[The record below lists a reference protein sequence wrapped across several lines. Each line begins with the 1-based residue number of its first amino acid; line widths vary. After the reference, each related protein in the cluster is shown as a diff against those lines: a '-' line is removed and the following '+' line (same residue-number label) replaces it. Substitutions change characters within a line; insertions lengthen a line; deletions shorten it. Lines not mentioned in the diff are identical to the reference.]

1 MLNSQLNILKSRTK
15 NSTEGDLNVSSNMV
29 GDPNDKTN
37 FNNPPNNETKD
48 IIKANR
54 SLENRKILLKTTTS
68 KISPKGGL
76 LNFLAPLMKVG

>member
-1 MLNSQLNILKSRTK
+1 MLKSKTK
-15 NSTEGDLNVSSNMV
+15 NSSEVDLNVSSNMA

-37 FNNPPNNETKD
+37 FNNAPNNETKD

-54 SLENRKILLKTTTS
+54 SLENRRILLKITTR
-68 KISPKGGL
+68 KISQKGGL

>member
-1 MLNSQLNILKSRTK
+1 MLKSKIK
-15 NSTEGDLNVSSNMV
+15 NSSEVDLNVSSNMF

-54 SLENRKILLKTTTS
+54 SLENRRILLKITTR
-68 KISPKGGL
+68 KISQKGGL